1 MGKIGGKIGETRK
14 VIKASLTLPLD
25 SGLSWPVIEKYENKC
40 IIEEMKN
47 ELPKVVSMRPS
58 SSKKKH
64 SKRKQGSSVRSRVIG
79 NDLML
84 VGVNAVTKTLEK
96 EPLLLVMVCKSA
108 KPISMTH
115 HLISLCAIRD
125 TPACCINGLS
135 CEISSIFGL
144 RSVLAIGFK
153 DKPNHT
159 LQDLVDFIKD
169 KIPQLAVP
177 WVNVWK
183 KGLPSSTETENCPS
197 EGSGKDDELKDKVI
211 GVKSKNEDYGDSS
224 PKIDSDGKNCAITGE
239 KKVGCQGE
247 ILSIE
252 TEQER
257 SSGFQM
263 TRKNATVL
271 KPAPT
276 ETVNEATNPEKSKR
290 ERKRKIEDVAYTL
303 LDTNFKFKE
312 VDVKIKK
319 KSKQEE

>member
-1 MGKIGGKIGETRK
+1 MIKINLTRSTAFEATRFFPLC
-14 VIKASLTLPLD
+14 VIKI
-25 SGLSWPVIEKYENKC
+25 VIC
-40 IIEEMKN
+40 PI
-47 ELPKVVSMRPS
+47 
-58 SSKKKH
+58 KKFH
-64 SKRKQGSSVRSRVIG
+64 QRTITFQ
-79 NDLML
+79 
-84 VGVNAVTKTLEK
+84 
-96 EPLLLVMVCKSA
+96 
-108 KPISMTH
+108 
-115 HLISLCAIRD
+115 
-125 TPACCINGLS
+125 
-135 CEISSIFGL
+135 
-144 RSVLAIGFK
+144 

-224 PKIDSDGKNCAITGE
+224 PKNDIDRKNCAITGE